1 MGFDKPD
8 FSIAPQS
15 TAFRADLINNLYME
29 HAPKPYYTHADILPK
44 ASVING
50 GGENAYLTFGA
61 EGEDERRAEFLQAHP
76 ELRPAAMVAT
86 RTRELMMDMLGISR
100 DKTPLEKIG
109 SMTPESEK
117 LTGREMNIVNDAFQ
131 AMSLPERAKLEAELR
146 ESAKHPG
153 SATPLM
159 DRFVSGEWSGE
170 LYAHAL
176 KRRALYLHICCT
188 ENK

>member
-15 TAFRADLINNLYME
+15 EAFRPDLIESLYME
-29 HAPKPYYTHADILPK
+29 QAPKSYYTHRDILPK

-50 GGENAYLTFGA
+50 GGEDAYLSFGA
-61 EGEDERRAEFLQAHP
+61 GGLDERRAEFLQAHP

-86 RTRELMMDMLGISR
+86 RARELMMDLLGISR

-109 SMTPESEK
+109 SFMPESE
-117 LTGREMNIVNDAFQ
+117 TSRGRELNIVHDAFL
-131 AMSLPERAKLEAELR
+131 AMPLPERTQLEAELR

-170 LYAHAL
+170 LYAPAL